1 MNLRAEPA
9 GCGRPSGVRIVI
21 AGGGTGGH
29 LFPGVALAH
38 EFQRQRPGT
47 GILFVGTSRGLET
60 KIIPREGFDLR
71 LIPIG
76 GWVGQKGWRKIKTV
90 LQLPASLW
98 RSWKILREVNPDL
111 VIGVGGYASGPVVAM
126 AVVTRRARVLV
137 EPNAVPGLTNRIF
150 GSWVNRIYLSFEET
164 RDWFKNR
171 ETAGAIRVFGNP
183 VRRDILSAGERPPE
197 KSRPPEAKATL
208 LVMGGSQGARAINR
222 AMMEALTGLD
232 AWKTRIR
239 IIHQSGEK
247 DAGWLQEGYT
257 GRGFDAVVTPFLSP
271 VSEAYRAADLI
282 LCRSGA
288 TTVAELTVCGR
299 PAILIPFPFATHGHQ
314 EKNARALAEAGAAEM
329 ILEKDLTGERLAEA
343 VTNLLTK
350 PDRLDQM
357 AERSRRLGRP
367 DAAEKI
373 VTDCLEL
380 IGA

>member
-1 MNLRAEPA
+1 
-9 GCGRPSGVRIVI
+9 VRIVI

-38 EFQRQRPGT
+38 EFQRQRPGA

-76 GWVGQKGWRKIKTV
+76 GWVGQEGWRKIKTL
-90 LQLPASLW
+90 LQLPAGLW
-98 RSWKILREVNPDL
+98 RSWRILREVRPDL

-126 AVVTRRARVLV
+126 AVVMRLARVLV
-137 EPNAVPGLTNRIF
+137 EPNAVPGLTNRLF

-164 RDWFKNR
+164 QHWFKGR
-171 ETAGAIRVFGNP
+171 AAPGAIRVFGNP
-183 VRRDILSAGERPPE
+183 VRRDILSAGDRPPE
-197 KSRPPEAKATL
+197 KSRIATL
-208 LVMGGSQGARAINR
+208 LVMGGSQGSRALNR
-222 AMMEALTGLD
+222 VMMDALTGLD

-257 GRGFDAVVTPFLSP
+257 ERGFYAVVTPFLSP
-271 VSEAYRAADLI
+271 VSEAYRAADLVV
-282 LCRSGA
+282 CRSGA
-288 TTVAELTVCGR
+288 TTVAELTACGR

-314 EKNARALAEAGAAEM
+314 EKNARALAGAGAAEL
-329 ILEKDLTGERLAEA
+329 ILERDLTGERMATAITSLLAE
-343 VTNLLTK
+343 
-350 PDRLDQM
+350 PGRLDQM

-373 VTDCLEL
+373 VADCLQL
-380 IGA
+380 IKA